1 MRRVGDDDTLAN
13 SHAYHA
19 LAGVLSNGI
28 ARYTTDARIV
38 YFNPGLEAF
47 VGLRLADVIGR
58 RPQEVWPDGRYAQ
71 LQETVLTVA
80 RSGREIRQELPA
92 PNATGDVTYSLFHFV
107 PERDEAGRVMGVLL
121 LGHNMTERNQ
131 VENDLRL
138 AASVFHSANEGII
151 IVDEL
156 GHICKTNPAFS
167 RITGYEAS
175 EVLGLGY
182 TFFDRGLNAADL
194 LPTMRKT
201 LQETGS
207 WVGEIEIRR
216 RQGAMATLRM
226 SLVGVAD
233 SHDQLTRFIGIF
245 SDVSDLKRH
254 EIELDYIAHHDTL
267 TGLPNRVLLTDR
279 LYQGIAQAQRNEQ
292 GLALLFIDIDGF
304 KPVND
309 NFGHQTGDRVL
320 VEIGQRIQR
329 SLRASDTVARLG
341 GDEFVVLLPGLSSV
355 AESEASARRLL
366 QVIAEPLEVAG
377 YRFSLSASIGV
388 AVYPDDGDD
397 ADTLLRR
404 ADESMYSAKR
414 TGRNQYLLTGSGLQ
428 RADTRQ
434 GRTVHELRLALELD
448 QFEVH
453 YQPIV
458 CLATGA
464 VVKAEAL
471 VRWRHPERGL
481 IPPAEFIPLA
491 EETGLICAIG
501 SRMFSQAI
509 ALAEAWNRQQGGNI
523 LRRVSVNRSPRE
535 FLDPRG
541 LESWL
546 AILDERGGDVGRM
559 LSVEITEGLLLH
571 DKPSV
576 IKQID
581 QLREAGI
588 TIALD
593 DFGTGFSSLSYLKKF
608 AVDYLKIDRSFVI
621 DIASDPSDR
630 VIVESVV
637 LMARHLGIRVI
648 AEGVETEQQAALLA
662 ECNCHFGQGYL
673 YAKPLPAD
681 AFMAFVGAASPA
693 IVAIDSP

>member
-1 MRRVGDDDTLAN
+1 MYRVGDDDALAY

-19 LAGVLSNGI
+19 LAGVLPNGI
-28 ARYTTDARIV
+28 ARYTPDARIV

-58 RPQEVWPDGRYAQ
+58 RPLEVWPDGRYAL
-71 LQETVLTVA
+71 LQETVLAVA
-80 RSGREIRQELPA
+80 RSGREIRQELPT
-92 PNATGDVTYSLFHFV
+92 PNAAGDVTYSLFHFV
-107 PERDEAGRVMGVLL
+107 PEHDDAGRVKGVLL
-121 LGHNMTERNQ
+121 IGHNMTERNQ
-131 VENDLRL
+131 VKNDLRL

-151 IVDEL
+151 IVDEQ

-175 EVLGLGY
+175 EARGLGY
-182 TFFDRGLNAADL
+182 TFFDKGLNAADL
-194 LPTMRKT
+194 LPTMRKA
-201 LQETGS
+201 LRETGS

-216 RQGAMATLRM
+216 RQGATATLRM

-329 SLRASDTVARLG
+329 SLRTSDTVARLG

-388 AVYPDDGDD
+388 SVYPDDGDD

-414 TGRNQYLLTGSGLQ
+414 TGRNQYLLTGNGLQ
-428 RADTRQ
+428 RTDTRQ

-546 AILDERGGDVGRM
+546 AILDERGGEVGRM

-648 AEGVETEQQAALLA
+648 AEGVETEQQAALLT

-681 AFMAFVGAASPA
+681 AFMAFVGAAPFS
-693 IVAIDSP
+693 S